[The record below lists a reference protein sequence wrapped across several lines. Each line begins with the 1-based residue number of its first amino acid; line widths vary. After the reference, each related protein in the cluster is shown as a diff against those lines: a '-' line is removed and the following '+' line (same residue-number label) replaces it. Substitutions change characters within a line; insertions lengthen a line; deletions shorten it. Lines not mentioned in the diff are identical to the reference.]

1 MSWEISNFA
10 PMDRTFHH
18 RITVGAVCGIV
29 LLLILA
35 VYAFW
40 VKSVILGLF
49 LVLALVLVSEKSLHT
64 RYIFHDKE
72 LIIYNGRLSKS
83 KHIPLA
89 AIHSCKPLTTVFG
102 LVHYLLLGYG
112 DSKMVSVQPDNELA
126 FVDVLRNRIQEGKE
140 ADNA

>member
-49 LVLALVLVSEKSLHT
+49 VVLALVLVSERSLHT
-64 RYIFHDKE
+64 RYIFHDRE
-72 LIIYNGRLSKS
+72 LIIYYGRLSKS
-83 KHIPLA
+83 KHILLA
-89 AIHSCKPLTTVFG
+89 DIHSCKPMTTVFG
-102 LVHYLLLGYG
+102 LVRYLLIGYG
-112 DSKMVSVQPDNELA
+112 NDKLVSVQPDNEPA
-126 FVDVLRNRIQEGKE
+126 FVDVLSTRIQDGKE
-140 ADNA
+140 DRHA